1 MSHALKL
8 PPDRGPGPQGD
19 LEVRLRRAEER
30 TALLRDVSLFADIK
44 DMPGALDDLA
54 RAMVIRAYKP
64 GDDIIHE
71 GQSGS
76 EMYLLVG
83 GQASVH
89 KSTSEGDTYK
99 VAILAGDK
107 HPFFGEGALLDSDAR
122 SATIK
127 ADSLCYCLVLE
138 RSAFEAFG
146 KRHPQWA
153 LPVLIRIARAVMA
166 RLSKTNHDLSLLYNA
181 LVAEIRGA

>member
-8 PPDRGPGPQGD
+8 PPNAGGELPPN
-19 LEVRLRRAEER
+19 LEVLLQRAEER
-30 TALLRDVSLFADIK
+30 AKLLRDVSLFADIK

-54 RAMVIRAYKP
+54 RAMEIRTYKP

-89 KSTSEGDTYK
+89 KSTSEGDPYK
-99 VAILAGDK
+99 VAILTGGK

-127 ADSLCYCLVLE
+127 ADSVCHCLVLE
-138 RSAFEAFG
+138 RAAFEAFG
-146 KRHPQWA
+146 KRRPEWA
-153 LPVLIRIARAVMA
+153 LPVLMRIARAVMA

-181 LVAEIRGA
+181 LVAEIRGS